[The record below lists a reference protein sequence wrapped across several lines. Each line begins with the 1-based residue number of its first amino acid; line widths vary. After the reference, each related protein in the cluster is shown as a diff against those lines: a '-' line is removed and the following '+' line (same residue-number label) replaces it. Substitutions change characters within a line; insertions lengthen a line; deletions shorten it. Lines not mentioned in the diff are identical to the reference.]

1 VTEGGAAA
9 KAYRLVPGT
18 EWVAVD
24 DSSAIF
30 RSLRSQATLSG
41 EAVGAFVAAVVPLL
55 DGRHSL
61 RELAAASVE
70 VPIEALLAHLKALA
84 DAGLIEPD
92 VGGQSGDYLAPLV
105 SHLATEG
112 RAPEQLRNRLSGQ
125 RVAVF
130 GLESA
135 GAQLAR
141 EFARWGVRQL
151 LLADPSPH
159 QPDDPADLAGDPTA
173 SRQALL
179 AAELRHRHPALDV
192 QTPVAAW
199 SAAAV
204 EAAVADV
211 DVAIAAADREFAV
224 LAQWV
229 NKAAVAQRKVAAFC
243 TLEGDSAWI
252 GPIVFP
258 DETACYMC
266 YRMRAI
272 ACEDDYAA
280 AMAFEERRDKD
291 RSPRGP
297 REPTLMPLA
306 SVAAGMLAMEL
317 AKTFTAAGRHAAAG
331 RVLEWNGLRG
341 EPGAHTI
348 LRQPACPVCAKKK
361 APIPT
366 WI

>member
-1 VTEGGAAA
+1 MTEGGGGART
-9 KAYRLVPGT
+9 YRLVPGT
-18 EWVAVD
+18 EWVDVD
-24 DSSAIF
+24 GQSAIF
-30 RSLRSQATLSG
+30 RSLRSQATLTG
-41 EAVGAFVAAVVPLL
+41 EAVSRFVAAVVPLL

-61 RELAAASVE
+61 RELAAASAE
-70 VPIEALLAHLKALA
+70 LPLEALLAHLKALA

-92 VGGQSGDYLAPLV
+92 GGALPDDYLAPLV
-105 SHLATEG
+105 SHLTTEG
-112 RAPEQLRNRLSGQ
+112 RAPGVLRDRLSGQ
-125 RVAVF
+125 RVAIF

-159 QPDDPADLAGDPTA
+159 RPDDPADLTGAPAD

-204 EAAVADV
+204 DAAVAGV

-229 NKAAVAQRKVAAFC
+229 NKAAVAHRKVAAFC

-258 DETACYMC
+258 EETACYMC

-291 RSPRGP
+291 RGARGP

-306 SVAAGMLAMEL
+306 SVAAGILAMEL
-317 AKTFTAAGRHAAAG
+317 AKTLTAVGRHAAAG
-331 RVLEWNGLRG
+331 RVLEWNGMRG
-341 EPGAHTI
+341 EPGVHTI
-348 LRQPACPVCAKKK
+348 LRQPQCPVCAKKK
-361 APIPT
+361 ATTPI